1 MTLILDRV
9 CEREHPAVAVPQQ
22 VDPPEAQG
30 LPDALGF
37 LDGSLDR
44 EERRPSRPFA
54 LADPELIV
62 EDDPIAEGGE
72 VRETREVSVRHPR
85 APVEAEDR
93 AAIRRAE
100 RFPGQ
105 TVAEDGDLPLR
116 RRHRVSHGLGDAH
129 RFVGTILFHANKDDS
144 LDRESKDRADATERL
159 ELLAGLV
166 VTTHEDDGPTGRL
179 GRAHELLDPGVA
191 HDGIAHEEGLDR
203 AGIGRLLHLRRTVGH
218 RAVCGDRLEEFFD
231 ELRLVSDAA
240 FAEHLGADARPEGLL
255 DPLHPRM
262 RGAVDV
268 DLRRQGRIAG
278 FQVLD
283 EGLPREAGPDEDQ
296 RLPDLRGPQLDEDV
310 VEEGGPRVSG
320 GEHLAVPRRPD
331 RRQLTDSIL
340 PQLGDQGLLVVEGQ
354 ERHEGLLRGRDGL
367 VDSPEL
373 VGFPRL
379 DDRQDV
385 LDADVQG
392 VMSAEVLG
400 TFDDDPGDPESVREG
415 LELDVLDADRERD
428 ADFLATFRA
437 KLVRLH
443 VLPPVRRGADEIA
456 GLEEIVEMPQVV
468 GVLHADLD
476 LSRFR
481 VAVEDAHRVRAMEGD
496 RISAYRGRP
505 CRVNML
511 SIRATAFPSLGRMDD
526 DRSRGTFGHPVE
538 KILYGY
544 YYIN

>member
-1 MTLILDRV
+1 MTLILDREG
-9 CEREHPAVAVPQQ
+9 EREHPAVAVPQQ
-22 VDPPEAQG
+22 VDPPESQG
-30 LPDALGF
+30 LPDALDF

-44 EERRPSRPFA
+44 EERGPSRPFA

-62 EDDPIAEGGE
+62 DEDPMAEAGE
-72 VRETREVSVRHPR
+72 VREAPEISVWRTLAR
-85 APVEAEDR
+85 VEAEDR
-93 AAIRRAE
+93 AAIRRSE

-116 RRHRVSHGLGDAH
+116 LRHLVSHGLGDAH
-129 RFVGTILFHANKDDS
+129 PFVGTILFHANKDDS

-278 FQVLD
+278 LQVLD

-296 RLPDLRGPQLDEDV
+296 RLPDLRGPHLGEDV

-320 GEHLAVPRRPD
+320 REHLAVPGRPD
-331 RRQLTDSIL
+331 RGQFPDSVL
-340 PQLGDQGLLVVEGQ
+340 PELGDQRLLVVEGQ
-354 ERHEGLLRGRDGL
+354 ERDEGLLRRRDRL
-367 VDSPEL
+367 VDPPEL
-373 VGFPRL
+373 VGSPRL
-379 DDRQDV
+379 EDREDV

-392 VMSAEVLG
+392 VMPAEVLG
-400 TFDDDPGDPESVREG
+400 TFDDDPGDPESVRER
-415 LELDVLDADRERD
+415 LELDVLDADREGD
-428 ADFLATFRA
+428 AHFLAAFRA
-437 KLVRLH
+437 ELVRLH
-443 VLPPVRRGADEIA
+443 VLPPVGRGTDEIA
-456 GLEEIVEMPQVV
+456 RLQEIVEMPQVV
-468 GVLHADLD
+468 RVLHPDLD
-476 LSRFR
+476 LSRLR

-505 CRVNML
+505 RRVNML
-511 SIRATAFPSLGRMDD
+511 SIRAGLSLARSDGR
-526 DRSRGTFGHPVE
+526 
-538 KILYGY
+538 
-544 YYIN
+544 